1 MNSISRILINFPHF
15 FFPYPQCRIGVNGFE
30 NPMRDPK
37 TEEFKNQ
44 IGQGCKVKMD
54 ETGNI
59 LIKRF
64 SKATVRYIKSS
75 QKYIYVFPKHK
86 LIKIII
92 FDAEEF
98 FTKYLLIFLYI
109 LPKIFVKNL
118 WEKIIYWETENIFTK
133 YWKKSNNSWL
143 TFCSSIFY
151 SSFV

>member
-64 SKATVRYIKSS
+64 SKATVRYIKSF
-75 QKYIYVFPKHK
+75 QKYICISMFPKHI

-98 FTKYLLIFLYI
+98 FTTYLFFC
-109 LPKIFVKNL
+109 KFFKNIRKKL
-118 WEKIIYWETENIFTK
+118 LG
-133 YWKKSNNSWL
+133 KKSLRNWEIEI
-143 TFCSSIFY
+143 IFKKY
-151 SSFV
+151 